1 LCRAIRSGI
10 YTLTLRFFFYFLF
23 FLTAHKRCGGFFF
36 VFFTFFYKTLV
47 SHVCNKEEKYISI
60 FYNIYFYCLAMSTL
74 PDYESDGDATESV
87 DVDAMLREEDED
99 MDLDQAADVE
109 AGSSGAGEDVP
120 GAAVGAAAP
129 LQQQQPPPAAAQPLQ
144 LPPPAEQL
152 PPPAAQQRPH
162 ELPPPAAP
170 QQLQQPPPPPST
182 DQGQATERVR
192 FGSTASTGSTG
203 SQYFTLPHAY
213 NNIRAAKLSTKVV
226 RTLNGCATNTIGTVS
241 PTGSFGENDCVR
253 PVNLNY
259 RHCYKSRMNI
269 SSSFNL
275 ENFTCNSCPGNAHQI
290 LFREGGGVPQGYGSV
305 RFHPCGS
312 KLSRLD
318 TNYPRGR
325 GVPEG
330 LQD

>member
-1 LCRAIRSGI
+1 VPCNLHFDAAIFFDFFV
-10 YTLTLRFFFYFLF
+10 FFF
-23 FLTAHKRCGGFFF
+23 TAQYRCGGFFF
-36 VFFTFFYKTLV
+36 VFFTFFYKTLI
-47 SHVCNKEEKYISI
+47 SHVCKIKEKYISI
-60 FYNIYFYCLAMSTL
+60 YYKYFYCLAMSTL
-74 PDYESDGDATESV
+74 PDYESDGDATETV
-87 DVDAMLREEDED
+87 DVDAMLREEDQD

-109 AGSSGAGEDVP
+109 AGSGGAEEAVP
-120 GAAVGAAAP
+120 GAAAP
-129 LQQQQPPPAAAQPLQ
+129 QQQQ

-152 PPPAAQQRPH
+152 PPPAA
-162 ELPPPAAP
+162 A
-170 QQLQQPPPPPST
+170 QQLQQLPPPPPT
-182 DQGQATERVR
+182 DQGQAKERVR

>member
-1 LCRAIRSGI
+1 MSQYRWE
-10 YTLTLRFFFYFLF
+10 
-23 FLTAHKRCGGFFF
+23 GFFF
-36 VFFTFFYKTLV
+36 DFFTFFYDTPI
-47 SHVCNKEEKYISI
+47 SHVCKIKEKYISI
-60 FYNIYFYCLAMSTL
+60 YYNIYYYCLAMSTL
-74 PDYESDGDATESV
+74 PDYESDGDATETV

-99 MDLDQAADVE
+99 MDLDQADVD
-109 AGSSGAGEDVP
+109 AGSGGTGEEAP
-120 GAAVGAAAP
+120 NAVGGAAAP
-129 LQQQQPPPAAAQPLQ
+129 QEQQQPPPAAAQALQ
-144 LPPPAEQL
+144 QPPPADLLPPPVE
-152 PPPAAQQRPH
+152 QQRAH

-170 QQLQQPPPPPST
+170 QQSQQLPPPPPT
-182 DQGQATERVR
+182 DQGHAKESVR

-253 PVNLNY
+253 PANLNY

-275 ENFTCNSCPGNAHQI
+275 ENFTCNSCTGNAHQI
-290 LFREGGGVPQGYGSV
+290 LFREGGGGGVPHGYGTV
-305 RFHPCGS
+305 CFYPCGS
-312 KLSRLD
+312 KLPRLD
-318 TNYPRGR
+318 TNYSRGR